1 MTLEPVNQVLGKFRK
16 TQGQQQ
22 REFGKLQQAWA
33 DIVGPVV
40 AAQTQPSQIT
50 SQQVL
55 IVSTSSGV
63 WAQNLAFERQR
74 ILEKLNTI
82 LKTPLTDIRFSTSQW
97 RSRRLSSK
105 QATEWTPKSLVV
117 GPSDAAALQATDHYQ
132 DVFKRWSERV
142 QSQSQNYPLCPKC
155 HCATPP
161 AELQRWAVCCLCA
174 VRSDSPTLSREGDTP
189 DN

>member
-50 SQQVL
+50 SQQAL

-74 ILEKLNTI
+74 ILTKLNVL

-97 RSRRLSSK
+97 RSRRPSTKQSS
-105 QATEWTPKSLVV
+105 EWTPKSLVT
-117 GPSDAAALQATDHYQ
+117 GPSNAAPALKTEDHQA
-132 DVFKRWSERV
+132 VFQRWSERV
-142 QSQSQNYPLCPKC
+142 KSQSLKYPLCPKC

-161 AELQRWAVCCLCA
+161 AEIQRWSVCCLCA
-174 VRSDSPTLSREGDTP
+174 VRPDRSDPQTP
-189 DN
+189 RNSLAE